1 MQKAQ
6 KAHGYC
12 KYEEEMSIYLT
23 YHSQILKGHHCIKAD
38 GREKRTHK
46 VWQERHDMSEQTNGD
61 VKTQKPHRH
70 LLTWTCNWQL
80 SPRCAL
86 MWFLAVAC
94 LYFLIPACLLGV
106 TPTWTGSVV
115 RGNHVSALQTIF
127 CLVKKLI
134 WWILM
139 FKIEMQVPSTQSFIF
154 CAGNTGTMWRSL
166 PAMKKKKSSR
176 SEMLPFMWGDEFH
189 RQLQWILTKFR
200 RNSTKMLT
208 FFGSQWNQ
216 CDKESRL
223 ANQT

>member
-1 MQKAQ
+1 MQ

-23 YHSQILKGHHCIKAD
+23 YHSQIVKGHHCIKAH

-46 VWQERHDMSEQTNGD
+46 AWQERHDMSEQTNGD
-61 VKTQKPHRH
+61 VKTQKPQRH
-70 LLTWTCNWQL
+70 LLTRTCNWQL
-80 SPRCAL
+80 SPCCAL

-134 WWILM
+134 LWILM

-154 CAGNTGTMWRSL
+154 LCWEHCNHV
-166 PAMKKKKSSR
+166 KKSSFSHEKISGR
-176 SEMLPFMWGDEFH
+176 RKMLPFTVGWWD
-189 RQLQWILTKFR
+189 
-200 RNSTKMLT
+200 
-208 FFGSQWNQ
+208 SQAVAIDTRMVQ
-216 CDKESRL
+216 GE
-223 ANQT
+223 QY